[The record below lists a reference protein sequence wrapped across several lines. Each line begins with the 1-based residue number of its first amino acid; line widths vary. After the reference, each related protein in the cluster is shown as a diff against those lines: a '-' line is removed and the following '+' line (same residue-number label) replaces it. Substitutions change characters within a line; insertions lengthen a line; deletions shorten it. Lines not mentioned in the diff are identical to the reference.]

1 MSLVIPISPQVESK
15 IRERAAAEGKEPTA
29 YAAKLLEQAVSRLSL
44 DEILAPLRQEFAACG
59 TSDEQLL
66 QQITEARDAYRKTP

>member
-44 DEILAPLRQEFAACG
+44 DEILAPLRQEFAASA
-59 TSDEQLL
+59 TTDAQLL
-66 QQITEARDAYRKTP
+66 QQITEARDAYRKTR

>member
-44 DEILAPLRQEFAACG
+44 DEILAPLRKEFAASG
-59 TSDEQLL
+59 ATDEQLL
-66 QQITEARDAYRKTP
+66 QQINEARDAYRKTR